1 MKASLANVG
10 HSTSGGK
17 PVSHEAFPTYQH
29 GPMSEQRE
37 WKVGDTTVRFEPP
50 ELVWVHTRGR
60 ATYEDAPRMV
70 EIYRE
75 LGQRRPILIVAD
87 LSEATT
93 LDVQGGRY
101 LSLHV
106 DPTWILGT
114 IYIGARLLH
123 RAVSK
128 GIALAAHLSGRADE
142 SALTKVRFAS
152 SQTEAREFIARMR
165 AERLAKA
172 G

>member
-1 MKASLANVG
+1 
-10 HSTSGGK
+10 
-17 PVSHEAFPTYQH
+17 
-29 GPMSEQRE
+29 MSEQRE
-37 WKVGDTTVRFEPP
+37 WKVGDTTLRFEPP

-60 ATYEDAPRMV
+60 ASLEDAIQLV
-70 EIYRE
+70 DIYRE

-93 LDVQGGRY
+93 LDVAGGRY

-106 DPTWILGT
+106 QPEWIQGT

-128 GIALAAHLSGRADE
+128 GIALAAHLAGRTEA
-142 SALTKVRFAS
+142 SALTKVQFVAS
-152 SQTEAREFIARMR
+152 EAQARELIARLR
-165 AERLAKA
+165 TERLAKVA
-172 G
+172 

>member
-1 MKASLANVG
+1 
-10 HSTSGGK
+10 
-17 PVSHEAFPTYQH
+17 
-29 GPMSEQRE
+29 MSEQRE

-50 ELVWVHTRGR
+50 DLVWVHTRGR

-93 LDVQGGRY
+93 LEVQGGRY
-101 LSLHV
+101 LSLNI
-106 DPTWILGT
+106 DPKWILGT

-142 SALTKVRFAS
+142 SALTRVRFAAS
-152 SQTEAREFIARMR
+152 HAEARELVRQMR
-165 AERLAKA
+165 AERLAKT